1 MTCPSEPA
9 YRVFVGLGSNLGDR
23 LANLCRALQLLQEN
37 GVRVLRV
44 SALYESEPV
53 GTDEPQPLYL
63 NAVAEVETTQ
73 PLTELLETMEAVE
86 RALGRQTKGDHRPRP
101 IDLDI
106 LWTEGG
112 RVKTERLVVPHP
124 RLWERAFVLL
134 PLADLTEELDGRS
147 VHEVVQRLQSEQ
159 KVWKVSE
166 NWWVP

>member
-9 YRVFVGLGSNLGDR
+9 YRVFIGLGSNMGDR
-23 LANLCRALQLLQEN
+23 LANLRRALQLLQEA

-63 NAVAEVETTQ
+63 NAVAEVETSQ
-73 PLTELLETMEAVE
+73 PLTKLLETLEAVE
-86 RALGRQTKGDHRPRP
+86 RALGRQTKGDRRPRP

-106 LWTEGG
+106 LWAEGR
-112 RVKTERLVVPHP
+112 RVMTERLVVPHP

-134 PLADLTEELDGRS
+134 PLSDLTEELDGYS
-147 VHEVVQRLQSEQ
+147 VRDAVQRLQAMQ

-166 NWWVP
+166 CWWMP